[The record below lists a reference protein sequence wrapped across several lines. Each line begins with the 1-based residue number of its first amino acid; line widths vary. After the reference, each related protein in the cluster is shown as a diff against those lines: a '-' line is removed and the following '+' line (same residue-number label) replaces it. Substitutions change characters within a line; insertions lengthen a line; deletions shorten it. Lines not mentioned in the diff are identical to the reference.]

1 VAEPG
6 NPIAW
11 NRYAYVYSAPVHYT
25 DSSGHFIDTLWD
37 VFDLAA
43 DALNCLGDSDTLAC
57 YMLVP
62 DALALALPFVPGV
75 VDNALK
81 ATKHADMVWYAD
93 EATVVVPG
101 SDDIGQTARLLRT
114 QSEVAEIIAPHLD
127 AIRRLDPNAQVGF
140 RGGLARG
147 KKGPHKKYAPF
158 DPADFD
164 VDAFII
170 SDELANRFSRREWFR
185 SGSRIPEIQNIQQQ
199 IDRVLRERFPGL
211 RDEEFTF
218 RVWKT
223 QEFFRKVGP
232 DERFFISR

>member
-1 VAEPG
+1 MAEPG

-81 ATKHADMVWYAD
+81 AT
-93 EATVVVPG
+93 
-101 SDDIGQTARLLRT
+101 
-114 QSEVAEIIAPHLD
+114 
-127 AIRRLDPNAQVGF
+127 
-140 RGGLARG
+140 
-147 KKGPHKKYAPF
+147 
-158 DPADFD
+158 
-164 VDAFII
+164 FII